1 MFGLC
6 ALVALAACG
15 SGDRTADDEV
25 GPAEAITAIVAW
37 QADEQEPVLDE
48 NGEEQLPVIFVVA
61 SDRDSIDVG
70 VQADVAA
77 ATADW
82 AMVRFADDTADAFD
96 PDLAGEPVRD
106 DGVLLLVGPMPD
118 PDRSIELDVV
128 RYLAAEVGEPI
139 TLEITAEVRT
149 DDSDPDATPRA
160 SVTAVTQP

>member
-1 MFGLC
+1 MVGLC
-6 ALVALAACG
+6 ALVALAACS

-61 SDRDSIDVG
+61 RDGDSIDVG

-82 AMVRFADDTADAFD
+82 AMVRFADDAADAFD
-96 PDLAGEPVRD
+96 PDLEGEPVRD

-118 PDRSIELDVV
+118 PDRSIELEVV
-128 RYLAAEVGEPI
+128 RHLAVDVSEPI
-139 TLEITAEVRT
+139 TLQITAVT
-149 DDSDPDATPRA
+149 DDSDPDTTRRA